1 MNPQLPP
8 SDSAAV
14 AHVRPPLATGMDM
27 AQWLDYIEGIQR
39 GRGIRLGLERI
50 SRAWRQIGSP
60 RPARTIVTVA
70 GTNGKGSVVHLLTD
84 ALRAHGIRAGRYTS
98 PHLRLFNERI
108 AVDGR
113 LASDEECVQAFE
125 RVYACKAGAGLS
137 YFEYITLSA
146 LIIMEAHNL
155 DVAVLEVGLGGR
167 YDAVNLIDADLSVI
181 TSVGK
186 DHCEYLGNDVCGIAR
201 EKCGIMRPLKPVL
214 CAIESIGPAREI
226 VQVIEQQSAACGAR
240 LQVAGQDWRWQIQT
254 GGRWIYRSGGLELDL
269 AVPWCCGETGLDNA
283 AAVVQAL
290 GHLLPDRVDGAV
302 LNRVFAAHR
311 LDGRYQFDA
320 HCPHILYDTA
330 HNVPA
335 VERLLGRIRAQ
346 GSQVNSI
353 LLNVRL
359 EKDLDGIAALFTD
372 PVSTWLCVDFGD
384 QLYSAAEL
392 SRRLSALM
400 DAGTLPRSRLE
411 QPLSPDVA
419 AAMMRDPPSRPNS
432 VNLIC
437 GSFIVLDK
445 MMSALEPS
453 RPPVLPEYPAKYVA
467 D

>member
-1 MNPQLPP
+1 MNPQPPP
-8 SDSAAV
+8 SEGAAT
-14 AHVRPPLATGMDM
+14 AFAPPPMATGMGM
-27 AQWLDYIEGIQR
+27 AQWLDYIESIER

-50 SRAWRQIGSP
+50 SRAWRQVGSP

-125 RVYACKAGAGLS
+125 RVYASSAGAGLS

-146 LIIMEAHNL
+146 LIIMEAHHL

-167 YDAVNLIDADLSVI
+167 YDAVNLIDADLAII

-186 DHCEYLGNDVCGIAR
+186 DHCEYLGHDVRGIAR

-214 CAIESIGPAREI
+214 CAIEPVGAAGEI
-226 VQVIEQQSAACGAR
+226 VKLIEQQSAACGAR
-240 LQVAGQDWRWQIQT
+240 LQVAGQDWRWQIPSE
-254 GGRWIYRSGGLELDL
+254 GRWIYRSGGLELDL
-269 AVPWCCGETGLDNA
+269 AVPSCCGETGLDNA
-283 AAVVQAL
+283 AVVVQAL
-290 GHLLPDRVDGAV
+290 GHLLPSRVDGAT
-302 LNRVFAAHR
+302 LNQVFTDHQ

-335 VERLLGRIRAQ
+335 VERLLCRIQAQ
-346 GSQVNSI
+346 GNQVNSI
-353 LLNVRL
+353 LLNVRH

-372 PVSTWLCVDFGD
+372 PVSAWLCVDFGD
-384 QLYSAAEL
+384 QLYTATEL

-400 DAGTLPRSRLE
+400 DTGRL
-411 QPLSPDVA
+411 PLSPLVQPPNPDVA
-419 AAMMRDPPSRPNS
+419 AEMMRDLPNRANA

-453 RPPVLPEYPAKYVA
+453 RSPAFVEYTDK
-467 D
+467 

>member
-1 MNPQLPP
+1 MNPQPPP
-8 SDSAAV
+8 SEGATATF
-14 AHVRPPLATGMDM
+14 APPPMATGMGM
-27 AQWLDYIEGIQR
+27 AQWLDYIESIER

-50 SRAWRQIGSP
+50 SRAWRQVGSP

-125 RVYACKAGAGLS
+125 RVYASSAGAGLS

-146 LIIMEAHNL
+146 LIIMEAHHL

-167 YDAVNLIDADLSVI
+167 YDAVNLIDADLAII

-186 DHCEYLGNDVCGIAR
+186 DHCEYLGHDVRGIAR

-214 CAIESIGPAREI
+214 CAIEPVGAAGEI
-226 VQVIEQQSAACGAR
+226 VKLIEQQSAACGAR
-240 LQVAGQDWRWQIQT
+240 LQVAGQDWRWQIPSE
-254 GGRWIYRSGGLELDL
+254 GRWIYRSGGLELDL
-269 AVPWCCGETGLDNA
+269 AVPSCCGETGLDNA
-283 AAVVQAL
+283 AVVVQAL
-290 GHLLPDRVDGAV
+290 GHLLPSRVDGAT
-302 LNRVFAAHR
+302 LNQVFTDHQ

-335 VERLLGRIRAQ
+335 VERLLCRIQAQ
-346 GSQVNSI
+346 GNQVNSI
-353 LLNVRL
+353 LLNVRH

-372 PVSTWLCVDFGD
+372 PVSAWLCVDFGD
-384 QLYSAAEL
+384 QLYTATEL

-400 DAGTLPRSRLE
+400 DTGRL
-411 QPLSPDVA
+411 PLSPLVQPPNPDVA
-419 AAMMRDPPSRPNS
+419 AEMMRDLPNQANA

-453 RPPVLPEYPAKYVA
+453 RSPAFAEYTDK
-467 D
+467 